1 MSHNTPSLPEFE
13 HLFDYAPMSLWLED
27 YSALKSLFD
36 TWRAQGVVYLRPY
49 LYQAPERA
57 QQCARCYQVLRV
69 NRKTLQVFAAT
80 SQQELLGRLQDVFR
94 DDMFEPMVT
103 ELCHLWDGT
112 LEFSSQSVNYAL
124 DGRRMDVRIDV
135 RVLPGHEA
143 TWDRVMVSVQDDTE
157 HVRARQLLTDSER
170 YARSLF
176 TLSPVSLWVEDF
188 SGVKRLMDEARA
200 SGIQDFRVFISV
212 HHEFV
217 ARCMGQIKVLD
228 VNQHTLDMFGATSQ
242 EELLSQ
248 LGHLFRDEM
257 EASFAEQLA
266 DLWQGKLTQTREV
279 VNYSLNGELINIHM
293 QFVVI
298 PGHEANWD
306 LVLLSLIDITARKKA
321 EAYLE
326 YLGQHDSLTRLRN
339 RAYYTEELNRITR
352 KGPWPLS
359 ILAIDLNCL
368 KAVNDNQGHAAGDS
382 LLRRAGEVLAS
393 ATQGQSFCA
402 ARIGGDEFI
411 VLLPGS
417 DERVAVGMKD
427 RIESM
432 VELNNQ
438 FYPGQSLSMAIGKA
452 VCLSA
457 ADVEKAL
464 HEADQAMFD
473 AKQAYYQH
481 NNLDRRK

>member
-1 MSHNTPSLPEFE
+1 MPQNTPTLPEFE
-13 HLFDYAPMSLWLED
+13 HLFDYAPISLWLED
-27 YSALKSLFD
+27 YSALKTLFD
-36 TWRAQGVVYLRPY
+36 TWRAQGVVDLRAY

-69 NRKTLQVFAAT
+69 NRKTLQVFAAE
-80 SQQELLGRLQDVFR
+80 SQQELLGRLHDVFR

-124 DGRRMDVRIDV
+124 DGRRMNVRIDI
-135 RVLPGHEA
+135 RVLPGHE
-143 TWDRVMVSVQDDTE
+143 TDWQRVMVSVQDDTE
-157 HVRARQLLTDSER
+157 HVRARQLLVDSEL

-176 TLSPVSLWVEDF
+176 ALSPVSLWVEDF

-200 SGIQDFRVFISV
+200 SGIQDFRVFLSV

-217 ARCMGQIKVLD
+217 TRCMGQIRVLD
-228 VNQHTLDMFGATSQ
+228 VNQHTLDMFGATSKDD
-242 EELLSQ
+242 LLGQ
-248 LGHLFRDEM
+248 LGHIFRDEM
-257 EASFAEQLA
+257 ATSFAEQLT

-279 VNYSLNGELINIHM
+279 VNYSLTGELINIHM
-293 QFVVI
+293 QFVVM

-339 RAYYTEELNRITR
+339 RAFYTEELNRITR

-368 KAVNDNQGHAAGDS
+368 KAVNDNQGHATGDS
-382 LLRRAGEVLAS
+382 MLRRAGEVLAS
-393 ATQGQSFCA
+393 ATQGQLFCA
-402 ARIGGDEFI
+402 ARIGGDEFV

-417 DERVAVGMKD
+417 DERVAMGLQE

-432 VELNNQ
+432 VDLNNQ
-438 FYPGQSLSMAIGKA
+438 FYPGQKLSMAIGKA
-452 VCLSA
+452 LCRSA
-457 ADVEKAL
+457 VDVENAL
-464 HEADQAMFD
+464 HEADQAMFE
-473 AKQAYYQH
+473 AKRTYYKH
-481 NNLDRRK
+481 NKLDRRK

>member
-1 MSHNTPSLPEFE
+1 MPHNTPTLPEFE
-13 HLFDYAPMSLWLED
+13 HLFDSAPISLWLED
-27 YSALKSLFD
+27 YSALKTLFD
-36 TWRAQGVVYLRPY
+36 SWRAQGVADLHAH

-69 NRKTLQVFAAT
+69 NRKTLQIFAAE
-80 SQQELLGRLQDVFR
+80 SQQELMGRLQEVFR
-94 DDMFEPMVT
+94 DDMFEHMVT
-103 ELCHLWDGT
+103 ELCFLWDGT
-112 LEFSSQSVNYAL
+112 LEFSNQSVNYAL

-143 TWDRVMVSVQDDTE
+143 DWGRVMVSVQDETE
-157 HVRARQLLTDSER
+157 HVRARQLLVDSER

-200 SGIQDFRVFISV
+200 GGIQDFRVFLSV

-217 ARCMGQIKVLD
+217 TRCIGQIRVLD
-228 VNQHTLDMFGATSQ
+228 VNQHTLEMFGATSKD
-242 EELLSQ
+242 ELLGQ
-248 LGHLFRDEM
+248 LGQLFRDEM
-257 EASFAEQLA
+257 VASFAEQLV

-279 VNYSLNGELINIHM
+279 VNYSLKGELINIHM
-293 QFVVI
+293 QFVVM
-298 PGHEANWD
+298 PGHETNWD

-339 RAYYTEELNRITR
+339 RAFYTEELNRITR

-368 KAVNDNQGHAAGDS
+368 KSVNDNEGHVAGDS
-382 LLRRAGEVLAS
+382 MLRRAGEVLAS
-393 ATQGQSFCA
+393 ATQGQPYCA

-417 DERVAVGMKD
+417 DERTAVGMQE
-427 RIESM
+427 RIASM

-438 FYPGQSLSMAIGKA
+438 FYPGKNLSMAIGKA
-452 VCLSA
+452 LCLSA
-457 ADVEKAL
+457 VDVERAL
-464 HEADQAMFD
+464 HEADQAMFE
-473 AKQAYYQH
+473 AKRAYYQH
-481 NNLDRRK
+481 NKLERRK